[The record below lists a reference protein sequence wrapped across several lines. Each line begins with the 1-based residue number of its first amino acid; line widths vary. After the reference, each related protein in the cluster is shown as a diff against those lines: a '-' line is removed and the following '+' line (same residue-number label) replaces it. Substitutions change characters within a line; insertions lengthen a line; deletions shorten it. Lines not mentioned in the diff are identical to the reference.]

1 LPFTK
6 YSSSSSVDLSKLL
19 SIPNYSIQGLDII
32 SGKTSG
38 LLPSITSWLK
48 SSNIYGIEMTVQIR
62 GYYDMKYM
70 GDAPDATAF
79 FSCRARDKTMVPLPS
94 SVCHK

>member
-1 LPFTK
+1 M
-6 YSSSSSVDLSKLL
+6 
-19 SIPNYSIQGLDII
+19 
-32 SGKTSG
+32 
-38 LLPSITSWLK
+38 PSITSWLK

-62 GYYDMKYM
+62 VYYDMKSAIM

-79 FSCRARDKTMVPLPS
+79 FSCWDKTMVPLPS